1 MRELRIFIRK
11 INLIYKDVLENIIFL
26 LFDQLLGEVNIMGML
41 INKINEVVINVKIV
55 NWKVRVMFLIF

>member
-1 MRELRIFIRK
+1 
-11 INLIYKDVLENIIFL
+11 
-26 LFDQLLGEVNIMGML
+26 MGML